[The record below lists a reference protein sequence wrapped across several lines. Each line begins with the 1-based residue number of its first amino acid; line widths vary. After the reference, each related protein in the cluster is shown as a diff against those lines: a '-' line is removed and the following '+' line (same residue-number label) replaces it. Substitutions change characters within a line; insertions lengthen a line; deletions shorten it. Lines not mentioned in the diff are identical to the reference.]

1 MEYQHIEK
9 VHAGK
14 FLDYYN
20 VTYKDANGNEK
31 VYEMVSRDHE
41 LHSSLQL
48 HDHPTDAVV
57 MIINDPSDEHILLVR
72 EFRCELGKVIFG
84 LLAGLIDPG
93 ETAEECA
100 VRELKE
106 ETGLDMIEVRDVL
119 KGAFCAVGISNETT
133 SCVLGI
139 ADGELQ
145 HYDTGGEEIDANW
158 YTKDEVRRLIREE
171 HFGSWA
177 QAYCYMWSR
186 EK

>member
-1 MEYQHIEK
+1 MEWEVIIP
-9 VHAGK
+9 
-14 FLDYYN
+14 
-20 VTYKDANGNEK
+20 ANGIG
-31 VYEMVSRDHE
+31 
-41 LHSSLQL
+41 
-48 HDHPTDAVV
+48 DHPAYGILTETKNALQEMGMDL
-57 MIINDPSDEHILLVR
+57 IINDPSDEHILLVR

-84 LLAGLIDPG
+84 LPAGLIDPG

-119 KGAFCAVGISNETT
+119 KGVFCAVGISNETT

-139 ADGELQ
+139 ADGRLQ

>member
-1 MEYQHIEK
+1 MDYEKIEK

-20 VTYKDANGNEK
+20 VTYRDANGNPK
-31 VYEMVSRDHE
+31 IYEMVSRDHE
-41 LHSSLQL
+41 LHSSIQL

-57 MIINDPSDEHILLVR
+57 MIINDPEDEHILLVR

-84 LLAGLIDPG
+84 LPAGLIDPG
-93 ETAEECA
+93 EDAETCA

-106 ETGLDMIEVRDVL
+106 ETGLDMVEIRDVL

-133 SCVLGI
+133 SCVIGT
-139 ADGELQ
+139 AKGELR
-145 HYDTGGEEIDANW
+145 HYDTGGEEIDAAW
-158 YTKDEVRRLIREE
+158 YTKEEVRELIKNE

>member
-1 MEYQHIEK
+1 MLQDRIK
-9 VHAGK
+9 
-14 FLDYYN
+14 
-20 VTYKDANGNEK
+20 KDWRGFTLPGGHVESGESI
-31 VYEMVSRDHE
+31 V
-41 LHSSLQL
+41 
-48 HDHPTDAVV
+48 DAVV
-57 MIINDPSDEHILLVR
+57 R
-72 EFRCELGKVIFG
+72 EM
-84 LLAGLIDPG
+84 
-93 ETAEECA
+93 
-100 VRELKE
+100 KE
-106 ETGLDMIEVRDVL
+106 ETGLDMVEVRDVL

>member
-1 MEYQHIEK
+1 MEGSYVYKYPHP
-9 VHAGK
+9 A
-14 FLDYYN
+14 
-20 VTYKDANGNEK
+20 VT
-31 VYEMVSRDHE
+31 
-41 LHSSLQL
+41 
-48 HDHPTDAVV
+48 TD
-57 MIINDPSDEHILLVR
+57 
-72 EFRCELGKVIFG
+72 CVIFG
-84 LLAGLIDPG
+84 YDPKDGLSVLLVKRGIEPFKDCWAFPG
-93 ETAEECA
+93 GFIKMDEDAETGAR
-100 VRELKE
+100 RELKE

>member
-1 MEYQHIEK
+1 MDYEKIEK
-9 VHAGK
+9 IHAGK
-14 FLDYYN
+14 FLDYYT
-20 VTYKDANGNEK
+20 VTYRDRWGNEK

-41 LHSSLQL
+41 LHCDTQL

-57 MIINDPSDEHILLVR
+57 MIINDPSDQHILLVR
-72 EFRCELGKVIFG
+72 EFRCELGKTIFG
-84 LLAGLIDPG
+84 LPAGLIDPG
-93 ETAEECA
+93 ETPEACA

-139 ADGELQ
+139 ADGRLQ

>member
-1 MEYQHIEK
+1 MQYEKIEK

-20 VTYKDANGNEK
+20 ITYKDANGNEK
-31 VYEMVSRDHE
+31 VYEMVSRDHA
-41 LHSSLQL
+41 LHCDTQL

-57 MIINDPSDEHILLVR
+57 MIINDPTDEHILLVR
-72 EFRCELGKVIFG
+72 EFRCELGKAIFG
-84 LLAGLIDPG
+84 LPAGLIDPG

-106 ETGLDMIEVRDVL
+106 ETGLDMVEVRDVL

-133 SCVLGI
+133 SCVLGT
-139 ADGELQ
+139 AQGELQ

-158 YTKDEVRRLIREE
+158 YTKDQVRRLIREE